1 MEFHEILRDTWQ
13 TALVF
18 LSLLV
23 FTRFLG
29 KTQVGQLTFYEYI
42 SGITIGS
49 IAGNIIA
56 AEQEKFIPH
65 FYDLIL
71 FVALTYLL
79 SVTTIKNRYLRHII
93 EGSATIIVENG
104 KMLRDNMKSLRYDLD
119 ELNAQLRQQGILD
132 ISEVQFAIFET
143 TGELSIIKKVQDQ
156 PVSKKDLNITPQE
169 IQMPI
174 ELIMDGEIIH
184 KNLVKQQISRE
195 WLDAQLQNQNIISP
209 HEVMYAGLDSQE
221 QFFLIKK

>member
-93 EGSATIIVENG
+93 EGSATIIIENG
-104 KMLRDNMKSLRYDLD
+104 KILRDNMKSLRYDLD

-209 HEVMYAGLDSQE
+209 HEVMYAGLDSQG

>member
-1 MEFHEILRDTWQ
+1 MEFHEVLRDTWQ

-93 EGSATIIVENG
+93 EGSATIIIENG
-104 KMLRDNMKSLRYDLD
+104 KILRDNMKSLRYDLD

-209 HEVMYAGLDSQE
+209 HEVMYAGLDSQG

>member
-18 LSLLV
+18 LSLLI

-49 IAGNIIA
+49 IAGNIVA

-71 FVALTYLL
+71 FVTLTYLL

-93 EGSATIIVENG
+93 EGSATIIIENG
-104 KMLRDNMKSLRYDLD
+104 KILRDNMKSLRYDLD

-156 PVSKKDLNITPQE
+156 PVSKKDLNITPKE

-184 KNLVKQQISRE
+184 KNLVKQHLSRE

-209 HEVMYAGLDSQE
+209 HEVMYAGLDSQG

>member
-1 MEFHEILRDTWQ
+1 MKYYAIRGKQPSFFSAYL
-13 TALVF
+13 F
-18 LSLLV
+18 

-93 EGSATIIVENG
+93 EGSATIIIENG
-104 KMLRDNMKSLRYDLD
+104 KILRDNMKSLRYDLD

-209 HEVMYAGLDSQE
+209 HEVMYAGLDSQG

>member
-93 EGSATIIVENG
+93 EGSATIIIENG
-104 KMLRDNMKSLRYDLD
+104 KILRDNMKSLRYDLD

-169 IQMPI
+169 IQLPI

-209 HEVMYAGLDSQE
+209 HEVMYAGLDSQG

>member
-93 EGSATIIVENG
+93 EGSATIISENG
-104 KMLRDNMKSLRYDLD
+104 KILRDNMKSLRYDLD

-209 HEVMYAGLDSQE
+209 HEVMYAGLDSQG